1 MGSFLNPKIGEIRD
15 SDTILK
21 KAHVIFEP
29 EGKKITVTQGTSIF
43 DAANRGGIKIRSEC
57 GGEGVCAKCIVI
69 VSDLS
74 SVSPPT
80 GFEEE
85 KIGKKNI
92 LNGKRLACLT
102 KILSDLKVQIPK
114 ESRIGRRRIQVEGYE
129 RNFKLNPSV
138 VKIPIRVEMPT
149 LKDLRSDIERV
160 LEATIG
166 QGIIIKQFD
175 HQVLRNLSSTL
186 RESSGEV
193 LAVIRKRKELIE
205 VEEGGSSLS
214 TLGFAVDVGTSK
226 IVATLVDLKTGM
238 NLASGFVENPQ
249 MIFGEDVIS
258 RISYAMDN
266 SSKLKELQS
275 AFIDGA
281 EEAMDIALKEAG
293 ASREEVYEL
302 VIVGNTAMHHIFLGI
317 NPKWLALAPYVPTVK
332 KSLEMKARDLGLKM
346 RESARVHI
354 PPVIAGFVGSD
365 AVADL
370 LTLRLHESNQT
381 SLALDIGTNTEVF
394 LARDKQVL
402 TCSCASGPAF
412 EGVHIT
418 DGMKA
423 VSGAIERFEINDSGE
438 VAYIT
443 IDGEKPRGICGS
455 GVIDLVASLLT
466 QNLVERSGR
475 FISPEESERIRRS
488 YGVLEFLIEER
499 KNTETGQDIVFTQSD
514 LRAIQLAKAAIR
526 TGWKILLEESDV
538 KPSDLDVIWLAG
550 AFGNFLD
557 PKNAKEI
564 GLVPDV
570 DDRKI
575 FFVGNTA
582 LSGAKIALVSL
593 GERER
598 MDVIASET
606 KYVELGAHRRFND
619 VFTSSL
625 SF

>member
-1 MGSFLNPKIGEIRD
+1 M
-15 SDTILK
+15 LK
-21 KAHVIFEP
+21 
-29 EGKKITVTQGTSIF
+29 G
-43 DAANRGGIKIRSEC
+43 R
-57 GGEGVCAKCIVI
+57 
-69 VSDLS
+69 
-74 SVSPPT
+74 
-80 GFEEE
+80 
-85 KIGKKNI
+85 
-92 LNGKRLACLT
+92 RLACLT
-102 KILSDLKVQIPK
+102 KILSDLKVQVPK
-114 ESRIGRRRIQVEGYE
+114 ESRIGKRRVQVEGLE
-129 RNFKLNPSV
+129 RNFELEPSV
-138 VKIPIRVEMPT
+138 VKIPIQVESPT

-160 LEATIG
+160 LDAIKRR
-166 QGIIIKQFD
+166 GIVIERFD
-175 HQVLRNLSSTL
+175 HQVLRNLSSIL
-186 RESSGEV
+186 RKSSSEV
-193 LAVIRKRKELIE
+193 LAVIRKEKELIG
-205 VEEGGSSLS
+205 VEGSDSSLS

-226 IVATLVDLKTGM
+226 IVVTLVDLKTGR

-266 SSKLKELQS
+266 SSGLKELQS
-275 AFIDGA
+275 AFVDGT

-302 VIVGNTAMHHIFLGI
+302 VIVGNTAMHHLFLGI

-332 KSLEMKARDLGLKM
+332 RSLEMKAQDLGLKM
-346 RESARVHI
+346 RESVRVHI
-354 PPVIAGFVGSD
+354 PPIIAGFVGSD

-370 LTLRLHESNQT
+370 LTLKLHESDQT

-394 LARDKQVL
+394 LAREKRVL

-423 VSGAIERFEINDSGE
+423 VSGAIERFKINDNGE
-438 VAYIT
+438 VSYIT

-455 GVIDLVASLLT
+455 GVIDLVANLLT

-475 FISPEESERIRRS
+475 FMGPEKSKRIRRS
-488 YGVLEFLIEER
+488 NGVLEFLIEE
-499 KNTETGQDIVFTQSD
+499 KENTETGQDIVFTQSD
-514 LRAIQLAKAAIR
+514 LRAIQLAKAAIQ

-538 KPSDLDVIWLAG
+538 KSSDLDAIWLAG

-557 PKNAKEI
+557 SKNAKET

-570 DDRKI
+570 DEKKI
-575 FFVGNTA
+575 YFAGNTA

-593 GERER
+593 KERER

-606 KYVELGAHRRFND
+606 KYMELGAHQRFNEI
-619 VFTSSL
+619 FTSSL

>member
-1 MGSFLNPKIGEIRD
+1 MGSLLNPRIGKTCD

-21 KAHVIFEP
+21 KAHVVFEP

-43 DAANRGGIKIRSEC
+43 DAANRAGIKIRSEC
-57 GGEGVCAKCIVI
+57 GGEGVCAKCIVV

-85 KIGKKNI
+85 RIGKKTI
-92 LNGKRLACLT
+92 LKGRRLACLT

-114 ESRIGRRRIQVEGYE
+114 ESRIGKRKIQVEGYE
-129 RNFKLNPSV
+129 RSFRLNPGI

-186 RESSGEV
+186 RKSSGEV

-205 VEEGGSSLS
+205 VEEGNSSPS

-226 IVATLVDLKTGM
+226 IAATLVDLKTGI

-258 RISYAMDN
+258 RISYAMEN

-275 AFIDGA
+275 AFVDGA
-281 EEAMDIALKEAG
+281 EEAMNIALEEAG

-332 KSLEMKARDLGLKM
+332 KSLEMKAQDLGLNM
-346 RESARVHI
+346 RESARVHL

-370 LTLRLHESNQT
+370 LTLRLHESNKT

-438 VAYIT
+438 VTYIT

-455 GVIDLVASLLT
+455 GVIDLVASLLI

-475 FISPEESERIRRS
+475 FNRPEESERIRRS
-488 YGVLEFLIEER
+488 DGVLEFLIEER

-526 TGWKILLEESDV
+526 TGWRILLEESDV

-557 PKNAKEI
+557 PKNAREI

-570 DDRKI
+570 DDSKI

-593 GERER
+593 EEREK
-598 MDVIASET
+598 MDAIAGET
-606 KYVELGAHRRFND
+606 KYVELGAHRRFNE